1 MPKDNIIQFPTKHKV
16 SKKTKLEVYNAR
28 LAELSIE
35 NEYLNSDLDFLSTT
49 LDTNLEECELLL
61 KKIQEIH
68 EVALK
73 EQVAELK
80 DEFGVDIT
88 KLVDGI
94 LHDSDKPKD
103 KE

>member
-1 MPKDNIIQFPTKHKV
+1 MPKDNVIQFPTKHKV

-28 LAELSIE
+28 LAELNVE
-35 NEYLNSDLDFLSTT
+35 NEYLNSDLDFLGAT
-49 LDTNLEECELLL
+49 LETNLEECSVLLQ
-61 KKIQEIH
+61 KIQKIH

-80 DEFGVDIT
+80 DEFGVDLT
-88 KLVDGI
+88 TMVDQI
-94 LHDSDKPKD
+94 LDNQDKPED

>member
-1 MPKDNIIQFPTKHKV
+1 MPKDNVIQFPTKHKV

-28 LAELSIE
+28 LVELSVE
-35 NEYLNSDLDFLSTT
+35 NDYIDSDINYLSEQLT
-49 LDTNLEECELLL
+49 TNLEECELLL
-61 KKIQEIH
+61 KKVQEIH
-68 EVALK
+68 AVALK

>member
-80 DEFGVDIT
+80 NEFGVDIT

-94 LHDSDKPKD
+94 LHDPEKPEE